1 MSDQNPERPV
11 RNFEHPCSEL
21 EEALQIPPTKSGRPR
36 TQIDN
41 ATAWLR
47 KTLSDGPKS
56 VIAIRKGATARGDSW
71 STVRRARKELQ
82 VITVFAG
89 DKHLWALP
97 GQVGEIGRANVRVDV
112 ESDLAAEVAINFK
125 EKLVSALH
133 QRASI
138 CKTDRKS
145 ITDIEQALRQIA
157 KDQETPLPKD
167 EVEALI
173 TAIATQYATIP
184 VWNTPDPAQAIAQLK
199 DIGGLIGE
207 IRTAMSK
214 AESDPE
220 LMKRLDTALKLVR
233 AEQKRR

>member
-1 MSDQNPERPV
+1 MDS
-11 RNFEHPCSEL
+11 
-21 EEALQIPPTKSGRPR
+21 
-36 TQIDN
+36 

-56 VIAIRKGATARGDSW
+56 VTAVRKGATARGDSW
-71 STVRRARKELQ
+71 STVRRARKALQ

-97 GQVGEIGRANVRVDV
+97 GQVGEIGRANAQV
-112 ESDLAAEVAINFK
+112 EVEPDLAAEVAIDFK
-125 EKLVSALH
+125 ERLVSALR

-138 CKTDRKS
+138 CKRDRNS
-145 ITDIEQALRQIA
+145 VADIEQALRRVAQY
-157 KDQETPLPKD
+157 QETPLPKD

-184 VWNTPDPAQAIAQLK
+184 VWNAPDPAQAIAELK

-207 IRTAMSK
+207 IRTAMLK

-220 LMKRLDTALKLVR
+220 LMKRMDAALNLAR
-233 AEQKRR
+233 AEQKRRP